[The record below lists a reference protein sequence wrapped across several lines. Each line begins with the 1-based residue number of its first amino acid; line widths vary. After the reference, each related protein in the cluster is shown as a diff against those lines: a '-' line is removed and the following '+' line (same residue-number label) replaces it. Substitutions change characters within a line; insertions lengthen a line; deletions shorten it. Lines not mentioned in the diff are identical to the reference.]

1 MYKVEVLYFLAP
13 FRPKFYHNLNK
24 MDEHGGDTSYNFLC
38 NRKEIL
44 MRRSIVTAERLG
56 CYFNVSVSKLYKCFI
71 FVWVLVL

>member
-24 MDEHGGDTSYNFLC
+24 MDEHDTSYNFLY
-38 NRKEIL
+38 NGKEIL
-44 MRRSIVTAERLG
+44 MRRSVVTAERLG
-56 CYFNVSVSKLYKCFI
+56 RYFNVSVSKLYKCFI